1 VPATPPEIPLI
12 AEPPANGA
20 ERVERRDENALPK
33 ADLPV
38 LLDLQWYE
46 ARDLDSYPR
55 PLAPIETPYEIAGQP
70 AGPSGDVTLMLAIDE
85 TGLVHDAVVVS
96 AQPEGVFETSA
107 LAAARA
113 ARFTP
118 ARKDGGAVRSK
129 IIVKL
134 RFASEQQGQ

>member
-1 VPATPPEIPLI
+1 
-12 AEPPANGA
+12 
-20 ERVERRDENALPK
+20 
-33 ADLPV
+33 
-38 LLDLQWYE
+38 
-46 ARDLDSYPR
+46 
-55 PLAPIETPYEIAGQP
+55 
-70 AGPSGDVTLMLAIDE
+70 VTLMLAIDE